1 MKRLIKRMAITV
13 GLAFMLT
20 ACVTV
25 NIYFPAAKVE
35 ATAEEI
41 VDEVYGVDSPAP
53 APKPTSGLRLFL
65 AWLGPREAHAQDA
78 ATVSNATIR
87 AIKGR
92 LAARHGRLAPHY
104 QAGRIGID
112 NQGFIQVKDVG
123 GLPLNQLAALKREV
137 QADNNDR
144 NQLYQEVAKALK
156 LKNNQLGQIKSIF
169 ARQWRSKAQAG
180 WWIQED
186 SGQWRRK

>member
-1 MKRLIKRMAITV
+1 MKRLIKRMAVTV

-41 VDEVYGVDSPAP
+41 VDDVYGVENPTK
-53 APKPTSGLRLFL
+53 APKPSSSLGRFL
-65 AWLGPREAHAQDA
+65 AWIGPREAHAQDA

-92 LAARHGRLAPHY
+92 LAGRHGRLVPHY

-112 NQGFIQVKDVG
+112 NQGFIQIKDVG
-123 GLPLNQLAALKREV
+123 GMPLNQLAALKREV

-144 NQLYQEVAKALK
+144 NQLYQEVANALK
-156 LKNNQLGQIKSIF
+156 LKSSHVGQIKSIF
-169 ARQWRSKAQAG
+169 ARQWRDKAQAG
-180 WWIQED
+180 WWIQD
-186 SGQWRRK
+186 DNGQWRRK